1 MGGGRA
7 IETGRIID
15 ARTRKGRLARN
26 TVLFNLLT
34 PELLSEHEITSSYQ
48 IRT

>member
-1 MGGGRA
+1 MLRWSLKIVVIMGGGRA

-26 TVLFNLLT
+26 TVLFNLPDPGTIL
-34 PELLSEHEITSSYQ
+34 
-48 IRT
+48 